1 MYKALFVLSIIL
13 LLAGY
18 LAHIGLLLALGWL
31 RLSQNSGF
39 DYLWFC
45 SKILTIKNLIKIN
58 HNSQIFYTFSSANS
72 LVGLSTNYNNLL
84 KLVTENGCEEY
95 YRPCGILDT
104 LGNILCID
112 EEYDCPINEMIVD
125 LSSRKDK
132 YLPLDYKMGELTN
145 SLYNYRLYYTNN
157 NIYGNSS
164 IILIR
169 TEDDE
174 EKPKFISYDSI
185 IIDTDAMK
193 EVFGNVKIKENNNS
207 YSNSVDIEIL
217 LKFGLKL
224 LNLDKISDLS
234 KYFANNI
241 VEQNKKIIKKYNEY
255 IKKTYIYVEE
265 NNDIYYN
272 HIGDNFYVKNYIG
285 FKNKEDINKFM
296 NFDFDIYKKVFPN
309 RVSAIFAL
317 FLSLTLFLMLV
328 PFFCIIKNIPSK
340 SKAFFFT
347 INFSFVHLMI
357 SLGFIIYSCVVYT
370 QAYKN
375 KKIEILKTIQSD
387 KLINNFINEFISK
400 FENTKLILSSII
412 ILSSSFLLILL
423 GSIMLCISLREDFN
437 DSSISFDSGRNGI

>member
-1 MYKALFVLSIIL
+1 M
-13 LLAGY
+13 
-18 LAHIGLLLALGWL
+18 
-31 RLSQNSGF
+31 
-39 DYLWFC
+39 
-45 SKILTIKNLIKIN
+45 
-58 HNSQIFYTFSSANS
+58 
-72 LVGLSTNYNNLL
+72 
-84 KLVTENGCEEY
+84 TENGCEEY

-241 VEQNKKIIKKYNEY
+241 VEQNKKIIKK
-255 IKKTYIYVEE
+255 I
-265 NNDIYYN
+265 
-272 HIGDNFYVKNYIG
+272 
-285 FKNKEDINKFM
+285 
-296 NFDFDIYKKVFPN
+296 
-309 RVSAIFAL
+309 
-317 FLSLTLFLMLV
+317 
-328 PFFCIIKNIPSK
+328 
-340 SKAFFFT
+340 
-347 INFSFVHLMI
+347 
-357 SLGFIIYSCVVYT
+357 
-370 QAYKN
+370 
-375 KKIEILKTIQSD
+375 
-387 KLINNFINEFISK
+387 
-400 FENTKLILSSII
+400 
-412 ILSSSFLLILL
+412 
-423 GSIMLCISLREDFN
+423 
-437 DSSISFDSGRNGI
+437 